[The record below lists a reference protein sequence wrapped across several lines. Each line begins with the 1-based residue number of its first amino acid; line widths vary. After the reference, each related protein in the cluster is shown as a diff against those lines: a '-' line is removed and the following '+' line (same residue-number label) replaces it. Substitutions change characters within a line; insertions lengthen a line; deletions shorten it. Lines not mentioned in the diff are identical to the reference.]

1 MALTKFQ
8 REICRVLAQQRIAS
22 GESYVAGGTALNEFL
37 STPRVSRDIGLFHDT
52 AEAVAA
58 TFEADRKLLVAHG
71 LELRLLRERPSF
83 VEAEVARKA
92 ERVLLQWVQ
101 DSAYRFF
108 PLVQREPFGL
118 TLHPFDLATNK
129 VLALVGRVEVRD
141 WIDTLESSDRIQHLG
156 YLAWAASGK
165 DPGFSPASIL
175 ENAGRSA
182 RYSADEVAALDF
194 DGPVPDAAALA
205 ERWHRILAAART
217 IVPLLPAGEAGR
229 CVLNPDGGLYTGDA
243 ASLRSDL
250 ERGRVRFH
258 RGRIRGALP
267 SLMANGS

>member
-22 GESYVAGGTALNEFL
+22 GESYVAGGAALNELL
-37 STPRVSRDIGLFHDT
+37 STSRVSRDIDLFHDT
-52 AEAVAA
+52 GEALAA
-58 TFEADRKLLVAHG
+58 TWEADRMLLLDLG
-71 LELRLLRERPSF
+71 FELHVLRERPSF
-83 VEAEVARKA
+83 VEAEVARKG

-141 WIDTLESSDRIQHLG
+141 WIDTIESSDRIQHFG

-175 ENAGRSA
+175 EHAGRSA

-194 DGPVPDAAALA
+194 DGPPPDAAALA
-205 ERWHRILAAART
+205 GRWHRILEEART
-217 IVPLLPAGEAGR
+217 LVQTLPAGEAGR
-229 CVLNPDGGLYTGDA
+229 CVLSSEGGLYTGNA

-250 ERGRVRFH
+250 ERRELRFH
-258 RGRIRGALP
+258 RGCIRGTLP
-267 SLMANGS
+267 SLMANGA